1 MYFDS
6 LQQLIW
12 MNGHGIYV
20 WSSFAISAVV
30 MIGLIVKPL
39 RQKQAAM
46 KNIELQIK
54 LQASKQAEKQPEVA
68 DAPHS

>member
-1 MYFDS
+1 
-6 LQQLIW
+6 

-20 WSSFAISAVV
+20 WSSFAISALI

-46 KNIELQIK
+46 RNIELQIK
-54 LQASKQAEKQPEVA
+54 LQAIKQAAKQKEVA

>member
-20 WSSFAISAVV
+20 WSSFAISAVI

-46 KNIELQIK
+46 RNIELQIK
-54 LQASKQAEKQPEVA
+54 LQASKQAAKQKEVA
-68 DAPHS
+68 DAPNS

>member
-20 WSSFAISAVV
+20 WSSFAISALV

-39 RQKQAAM
+39 RQKQVAM
-46 KNIELQIK
+46 RNIELQIK
-54 LQASKQAEKQPEVA
+54 LQASQKPATQKEVA

>member
-1 MYFDS
+1 
-6 LQQLIW
+6 

-20 WSSFAISAVV
+20 WSSFAISAVI
-30 MIGLIVKPL
+30 MIGLVVKPL

-46 KNIELQIK
+46 RNIELQIK
-54 LQASKQAEKQPEVA
+54 LRAGKQAAKQKEVA

>member
-20 WSSFAISAVV
+20 WSSFAIAAVV

-39 RQKQAAM
+39 RQKQVAM
-46 KNIELQIK
+46 RNIELQIK
-54 LQASKQAEKQPEVA
+54 LQASKQAAKQKEVA

>member
-1 MYFDS
+1 
-6 LQQLIW
+6 

-20 WSSFAISAVV
+20 WSSFAISAVI

-46 KNIELQIK
+46 RNIELQIK
-54 LQASKQAEKQPEVA
+54 LQASKQSAKQQEVA

>member
-39 RQKQAAM
+39 RQKQVAM
-46 KNIELQIK
+46 RNIELQIK
-54 LQASKQAEKQPEVA
+54 LQASKQAAKQKEVA
-68 DAPHS
+68 DASHS

>member
-12 MNGHGIYV
+12 MNGHGVYV

-30 MIGLIVKPL
+30 MIGLIVTPL
-39 RQKQAAM
+39 RQKQAAI

-54 LQASKQAEKQPEVA
+54 LQASQQAAKQQEVA

>member
-20 WSSFAISAVV
+20 WSSFAISAVI

-39 RQKQAAM
+39 RQKQAVM
-46 KNIELQIK
+46 RNIELQIK
-54 LQASKQAEKQPEVA
+54 LQASKQAVKQQEVA

>member
-1 MYFDS
+1 MYVYS

-20 WSSFAISAVV
+20 WSSFAISAVI

-46 KNIELQIK
+46 RNIELQIK
-54 LQASKQAEKQPEVA
+54 LQASKQAAKQKEVA
-68 DAPHS
+68 DAPNS

>member
-12 MNGHGIYV
+12 MSGHGVYV
-20 WSSFAISAVV
+20 WSSFAISTVV
-30 MIGLIVKPL
+30 MIGLIVIPL
-39 RQKQAAM
+39 RQKQAAI

-54 LQASKQAEKQPEVA
+54 LQASQKPATQKEVA

>member
-6 LQQLIW
+6 LQQLLW
-12 MNGHGIYV
+12 MNGHGVYV
-20 WSSFAISAVV
+20 WSSFVISILV
-30 MIGLIVKPL
+30 MVGLIVRPL
-39 RQKQAAM
+39 KQKQVAI

-54 LQASKQAEKQPEVA
+54 LQASKQAATQQEVA

>member
-20 WSSFAISAVV
+20 WSSFAISAVI

-39 RQKQAAM
+39 RQKQAAIR
-46 KNIELQIK
+46 NIELQIK
-54 LQASKQAEKQPEVA
+54 LQASKKAATQKEVA

>member
-20 WSSFAISAVV
+20 WSSFAISAVI
-30 MIGLIVKPL
+30 MIGLVVKPL

-46 KNIELQIK
+46 RNIELQIK
-54 LQASKQAEKQPEVA
+54 LQTSKQAAKQKEVA

>member
-20 WSSFAISAVV
+20 WSSFAISAVI
-30 MIGLIVKPL
+30 MIGLVVKPL

-46 KNIELQIK
+46 RNIELQIK
-54 LQASKQAEKQPEVA
+54 LQASKQAAKQKEAA

>member
-20 WSSFAISAVV
+20 WSSFAISAVI
-30 MIGLIVKPL
+30 MIGLVVKPL

-46 KNIELQIK
+46 RNIELQIK
-54 LQASKQAEKQPEVA
+54 LQASKQSAKQQEVA

>member
-6 LQQLIW
+6 LQQLMS

-30 MIGLIVKPL
+30 MIGLIVIPL
-39 RQKQAAM
+39 KQKQAAM

-54 LQASKQAEKQPEVA
+54 LQASQQAAKQQEVA
-68 DAPHS
+68 NAPHS

>member
-20 WSSFAISAVV
+20 WSSFPISAVV

-39 RQKQAAM
+39 RQKQVAM
-46 KNIELQIK
+46 RNIELQIK
-54 LQASKQAEKQPEVA
+54 LQASKQAAKQKEVA
-68 DAPHS
+68 DASHS

>member
-6 LQQLIW
+6 LQQLMS

-54 LQASKQAEKQPEVA
+54 LQDSKQAAKQSEVA